1 MLFALFFTL
10 RRGCGDHRLAVEG
23 DGDGHGEQLSE
34 KEAQPHQL
42 RLHTGQKQGDGE
54 QENDLAQQGD
64 QQRAAAAV
72 QGLEGG
78 GEDNAHGSH
87 GEASAVI
94 RRAGTP
100 I

>member
-1 MLFALFFTL
+1 MRSFLPFQGADA
-10 RRGCGDHRLAVEG
+10 RDHSLAVEG
-23 DGDGHGEQLSE
+23 DGDGQGEQLSE

-42 RLHTGQKQGDGE
+42 RLHTDQKQGDGE

-64 QQRAAAAV
+64 QQRA
-72 QGLEGG
+72 LLT
-78 GEDNAHGSH
+78 
-87 GEASAVI
+87 EATAKARAVI